1 MNVLRSSLSLQIF
14 VGKIPRDLYEDELVP
29 LFEKAGP
36 IWDLRLM
43 MDPLSS
49 LNRGYAFI
57 TFCTKEAAQE
67 AVKLVSL
74 SGTSNRFLCS
84 GSSWI

>member
-1 MNVLRSSLSLQIF
+1 M
-14 VGKIPRDLYEDELVP
+14 P

-43 MDPLSS
+43 MEPLSG

-74 SGTSNRFLCS
+74 SANS
-84 GSSWI
+84 GFKPLMGFRT

>member
-1 MNVLRSSLSLQIF
+1 VF

-43 MDPLSS
+43 MDPF
-49 LNRGYAFI
+49 RVKPGYAFI
-57 TFCTKEAAQE
+57 TFCNKRRSTGGP
-67 AVKLVSL
+67 VKLCDQTYENTALVKHIVA
-74 SGTSNRFLCS
+74 LCS
-84 GSSWI
+84 LLCLNK